1 MTIKDVPAGAQ
12 TQEQAQPAQ
21 SSPKNS
27 WRTAPVLRSVIAAN
41 AKANAWL
48 RPKHTSVLGLLTS
61 ICLVVWVYLA
71 FFYAPEDAN
80 MGVVQRIFY
89 IHVPSAW
96 VSMLA
101 FGVVFVA
108 SIITLAKRSEKAD
121 RFAAASATIGV
132 LFTTV
137 VLVTGM
143 MWGHAEWGVY
153 WTWDPRLTSYL
164 VLWLMYLAYIALR
177 AYVPDPQRKARFS
190 AVVAIIA
197 FLDVPLVYLSTVWFR
212 TLHPRIFT
220 GNGDNGLPPAM
231 LVALMFGLFTFTIVF
246 AYLVRL
252 HLEVTA
258 LEDQLEEISA

>member
-1 MTIKDVPAGAQ
+1 MSIRDVPATAQ
-12 TQEQAQPAQ
+12 APEVTADQQPQ
-21 SSPKNS
+21 TTTRRRPPILGIV
-27 WRTAPVLRSVIAAN
+27 TA
-41 AKANAWL
+41 
-48 RPKHTSVLGLLTS
+48 
-61 ICLVVWVYLA
+61 ICLVVWLYLA
-71 FFYAPEDAN
+71 FVFAPEDAN

-89 IHVPSAW
+89 VHVPSAW

-108 SIITLAKRSEKAD
+108 SIIVLAKRSAKAD
-121 RFAAASATIGV
+121 RFAEAGASVGV

-143 MWGHAEWGVY
+143 MWGHAVWGVY

-197 FLDVPLVYLSTVWFR
+197 FLDVPIVYLSTVWFR
-212 TLHPRIFT
+212 TVHPRVFT
-220 GNGDNGLPPAM
+220 ENGDNGLPPAM
-231 LVALMFGLFTFTIVF
+231 LVALMFGLFTFTLVF
-246 AYLVRL
+246 AYLVKLR
-252 HLEVTA
+252 LEVTSLQA
-258 LEDQLEEISA
+258 QVEEIQS